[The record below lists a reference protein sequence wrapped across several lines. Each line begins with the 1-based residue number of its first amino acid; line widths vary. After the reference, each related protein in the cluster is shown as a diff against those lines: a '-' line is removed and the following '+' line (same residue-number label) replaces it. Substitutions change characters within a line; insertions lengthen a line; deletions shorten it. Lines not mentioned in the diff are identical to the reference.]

1 MSAQVFFS
9 PCRTATLTRRPLAS
23 SPSTAHDVLTRGG
36 LTLLGESARGV
47 HPCGHG
53 RSRENAPLH
62 PTPLRCSRSLH
73 PLPSPS
79 HIKLYARRS
88 HSSHSREAIFCESL
102 TTGNQ
107 RARVRVF
114 TQSPQ
119 IPTRA
124 ALHGRHIAAADW
136 SSRRR
141 TRGTDCSAGN
151 ISSRG
156 ESEGVDSSGRRGSHR
171 WRVRVAAGSAGGS
184 RGSDGASRP
193 LSAPVPPPVVPSP
206 AAAAAAAAA
215 AGRGQH
221 AAGADRDDGSATP
234 GRGAAA
240 ALNQA
245 ETASEPPP
253 HGGSTTGA
261 GREGAGANARAES
274 RDCIADEAAEA
285 GPEMRAEAE
294 GGSSARF
301 RETLQMVETAMLA
314 ATSGLAFFLA
324 NSLRVEGYLGFFF
337 PLPAVVASMR
347 WGATAGLRTAISAA
361 FLLLV
366 LAGPIKAITF
376 LLLHGF
382 LGSTL
387 GLCWGLGLSWPI
399 SILACT
405 FVRAA
410 GAVSFVL
417 LSSWLI
423 RENILK
429 LILMNVQAS
438 LSHVFAG
445 ISASLVPS
453 FSLITVI
460 FTTLVRA
467 PLTPSPRHQVPQ
479 QTTAWSSLSRFVGII
494 CLVDA
499 LALSFPFP
507 ACFGWSRTIFASAEK
522 PQQQQ
527 QSQQQSQDDK
537 QMVQHEATPMA
548 AERRG
553 QRELTSRA
561 VAPIGAFSD
570 LFDPFFPANRSLT
583 QLLDSVDRMFD
594 DALLP
599 PMPRFP
605 SLFRATSSL
614 GASSA
619 AARPAVAV
627 RTPWDVRETD
637 DAFHIRLDMP
647 GLSKEEV
654 SVKLENG
661 SLVIR
666 GEHKVE
672 EKGGEEGEGLW
683 DARIAKSYQTTLA
696 LPDNVLTDQ
705 IKAEMKNGV
714 LTVTMAKETPPEAA
728 PSAIEIPVA

>member
-1 MSAQVFFS
+1 MWSWKVKRERSSSPHAASLLPFS
-9 PCRTATLTRRPLAS
+9 PSVTIS
-23 SPSTAHDVLTRGG
+23 V
-36 LTLLGESARGV
+36 
-47 HPCGHG
+47 
-53 RSRENAPLH
+53 
-62 PTPLRCSRSLH
+62 
-73 PLPSPS
+73 S
-79 HIKLYARRS
+79 HQA
-88 HSSHSREAIFCESL
+88 
-102 TTGNQ
+102 
-107 RARVRVF
+107 
-114 TQSPQ
+114 

-206 AAAAAAAAA
+206 AAAAA

-376 LLLHGF
+376 LVSPTLLSCSSGISSASH
-382 LGSTL
+382 LNLTMPPP
-387 GLCWGLGLSWPI
+387 LSRWKCPP
-399 SILACT
+399 SPLHCRV
-405 FVRAA
+405 F
-410 GAVSFVL
+410 SFVFSEFPFVFFCCSR
-417 LSSWLI
+417 LSHSLPPLPHSLSASGFHFSSPPLPSAFSLAHSTRCPSSHLI
-423 RENILK
+423 PPPLCHS
-429 LILMNVQAS
+429 LISCCTAS
-438 LSHVFAG
+438 LAPLSVSAG
-445 ISASLVPS
+445 GEHFHLWTPSVPHALSPFPHSLRSRRFLLFPLK
-453 FSLITVI
+453 SLLFPLMCCH
-460 FTTLVRA
+460 FTTSTREGC
-467 PLTPSPRHQVPQ
+467 
-479 QTTAWSSLSRFVGII
+479 SLS
-494 CLVDA
+494 
-499 LALSFPFP
+499 
-507 ACFGWSRTIFASAEK
+507 
-522 PQQQQ
+522 
-527 QSQQQSQDDK
+527 
-537 QMVQHEATPMA
+537 
-548 AERRG
+548 
-553 QRELTSRA
+553 
-561 VAPIGAFSD
+561 
-570 LFDPFFPANRSLT
+570 
-583 QLLDSVDRMFD
+583 
-594 DALLP
+594 P
-599 PMPRFP
+599 P
-605 SLFRATSSL
+605 
-614 GASSA
+614 
-619 AARPAVAV
+619 V
-627 RTPWDVRETD
+627 
-637 DAFHIRLDMP
+637 
-647 GLSKEEV
+647 
-654 SVKLENG
+654 
-661 SLVIR
+661 
-666 GEHKVE
+666 
-672 EKGGEEGEGLW
+672 
-683 DARIAKSYQTTLA
+683 
-696 LPDNVLTDQ
+696 
-705 IKAEMKNGV
+705 
-714 LTVTMAKETPPEAA
+714 
-728 PSAIEIPVA
+728 PV

>member
-79 HIKLYARRS
+79 HIKL
-88 HSSHSREAIFCESL
+88 
-102 TTGNQ
+102 
-107 RARVRVF
+107 VF

-206 AAAAAAAAA
+206 AAAAA

-376 LLLHGF
+376 L
-382 LGSTL
+382 
-387 GLCWGLGLSWPI
+387 
-399 SILACT
+399 
-405 FVRAA
+405 
-410 GAVSFVL
+410 VSPTL
-417 LSSWLI
+417 LSCSSGISSASHLYPSPLSPRSANLRLHNMLSSKALPNNNSPFKEWTGKHPDTRMLRVFGCMVQYRPHTAQTGKFEDRARWGI
-423 RENILK
+423 HLGIESEYHAWTILDFATHQLTRSRDCIFYERLTLPLYRQHRTAQNAPDNIFQGQHSFTNDEDDVDVAGEQPTEPAADMADEATF
-429 LILMNVQAS
+429 IPVTEQFGTPAYFPTNIDPHEAVQA
-438 LSHVFAG
+438 
-445 ISASLVPS
+445 
-453 FSLITVI
+453 
-460 FTTLVRA
+460 
-467 PLTPSPRHQVPQ
+467 
-479 QTTAWSSLSRFVGII
+479 
-494 CLVDA
+494 
-499 LALSFPFP
+499 
-507 ACFGWSRTIFASAEK
+507 
-522 PQQQQ
+522 
-527 QSQQQSQDDK
+527 
-537 QMVQHEATPMA
+537 
-548 AERRG
+548 
-553 QRELTSRA
+553 
-561 VAPIGAFSD
+561 
-570 LFDPFFPANRSLT
+570 
-583 QLLDSVDRMFD
+583 
-594 DALLP
+594 
-599 PMPRFP
+599 
-605 SLFRATSSL
+605 
-614 GASSA
+614 
-619 AARPAVAV
+619 
-627 RTPWDVRETD
+627 
-637 DAFHIRLDMP
+637 
-647 GLSKEEV
+647 
-654 SVKLENG
+654 
-661 SLVIR
+661 
-666 GEHKVE
+666 
-672 EKGGEEGEGLW
+672 
-683 DARIAKSYQTTLA
+683 
-696 LPDNVLTDQ
+696 
-705 IKAEMKNGV
+705 
-714 LTVTMAKETPPEAA
+714 
-728 PSAIEIPVA
+728 